1 VRADLAALVRG
12 HLTTGEVC
20 EIPGVGPVPVT
31 EVRDL
36 LGDATL
42 HLVLTNGSA
51 VANVTHLGR
60 GPTAAQRIAL
70 LWQSPACTR
79 EGCPHR
85 AHLENDH
92 RRPWADTHV
101 TRLDGLDPL
110 CGHDHDL
117 KTYKGWALVTG
128 TGPRPMVP
136 PDHPDHPRT
145 TTKVESDGNPP
156 P

>member
-1 VRADLAALVRG
+1 VRG
-12 HLTTGEVC
+12 HLVTGEVC

-42 HLVLTNGSA
+42 HLVLTKGNA
-51 VANVTHLGR
+51 VANLTHLGR

-70 LWQSPACTR
+70 LWQAPRCTR
-79 EGCPHR
+79 VGCPHEAR
-85 AHLENDH
+85 LENDH
-92 RRPWADTHV
+92 RTPWADIHT
-101 TRLDGLDPL
+101 TRLDNLDPL

-128 TGPRPMVP
+128 TGPRPIVP
-136 PDHPDHPRT
+136 PGHPDHPRT
-145 TTKVESDGNPP
+145 GGAGDDPP